1 MALGESL
8 AGRFE
13 GWAGRGGEEHTLGLG
28 LLTVA
33 LPSSLFRFPLG
44 PILCQTF

>member
-13 GWAGRGGEEHTLGLG
+13 GWASRGGEGHTLSLG

-33 LPSSLFRFPLG
+33 PPSSLFRFPLG
-44 PILCQTF
+44 PILCQPF